1 MYLSQAVPRPP
12 SLGIEWDL
20 FRHSQLVEEVQ
31 LEPAVVTCGFAA
43 LLVPAIPLQPGQ
55 VCRGKTGPFWRRIA
69 RARCPLPSELGVG
82 CRNPAH

>member
-20 FRHSQLVEEVQ
+20 FLHSQLVEEVQ
-31 LEPAVVTCGFAA
+31 LEHAVVTCGFTA

-55 VCRGKTGPFWRRIA
+55 VCRGKTGPFW
-69 RARCPLPSELGVG
+69 
-82 CRNPAH
+82 

>member
-12 SLGIEWDL
+12 SLGIAWDL
-20 FRHSQLVEEVQ
+20 FMHSQLVEEVQ
-31 LEPAVVTCGFAA
+31 LEPAVVTCGVAV
-43 LLVPAIPLQPGQ
+43 LLVPTNPLQPGQ